1 MWVQFVIGS
10 RPCSEGFSP
19 GSTVFVPPQKPT
31 FLNSNSIRN
40 LRAMGLSVE
49 DCCMSPSLNKVDLFT
64 LFNIMCGLLTK
75 LVRSRWLDID
85 LVLFLR
91 VYGPRLHLGP

>member
-1 MWVQFVIGS
+1 
-10 RPCSEGFSP
+10 
-19 GSTVFVPPQKPT
+19 
-31 FLNSNSIRN
+31 
-40 LRAMGLSVE
+40 MGLSVE